1 MAEHEVIVFKEY
13 QLEVG
18 QKIHI
23 ADGFRRGDWLV
34 IGCGERKIQ
43 LRCPVS
49 GIEIECDKTFF
60 FAEKRRQPNWPV
72 DHDLSSQ
79 K

>member
-13 QLEVG
+13 PFKVG

-23 ADGFRRGDWLV
+23 VDGFRRGDWLV
-34 IGCGERKIQ
+34 TGFSERKIQ

-49 GIEIECDKTFF
+49 GVEIECDKPFF
-60 FAEKRRQPNWPV
+60 FAEKRRLPEWPV
-72 DHDLSSQ
+72 R
-79 K
+79 

>member
-1 MAEHEVIVFKEY
+1 MAAHAEVVVFKEF

-23 ADGFRRGDWLV
+23 VDGFRHGDWLV
-34 IGCGERKIQ
+34 IAAGAKKIR

-49 GIEIECDKTFF
+49 GKEIECDKTFF
-60 FAEKRRQPNWPV
+60 YAETRSQEEWPTGR
-72 DHDLSSQ
+72 D
-79 K
+79 